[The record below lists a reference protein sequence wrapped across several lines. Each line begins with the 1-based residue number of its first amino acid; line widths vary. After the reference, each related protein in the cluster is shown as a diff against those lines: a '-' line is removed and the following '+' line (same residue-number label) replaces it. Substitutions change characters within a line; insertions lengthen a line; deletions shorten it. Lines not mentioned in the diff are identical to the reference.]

1 MRVLAISCVV
11 GLAVG
16 ACATDPNGAP
26 DVTASTTLSPS
37 KAAVDPSNEI
47 MRSKGALTP
56 VQAKRPAPDT
66 RDRSKIPATDDV
78 REAEVLRQHGE
89 WTIVRSKDA
98 ATDQISCTA
107 VHKKGGRFQLG
118 SDGLYV
124 NLKGSGGGVD
134 SYRLSYDDKPAVGV
148 RLTVPLDQIALKDM
162 GKLKSAKRV
171 KLYVQTVVKD
181 NVEVDLDLKGLREAH
196 NMLNAPECAS

>member
-11 GLAVG
+11 GLVVG

-26 DVTASTTLSPS
+26 DVTASTIVSPG

-47 MRSKGALTP
+47 MRTKAALAS

-66 RDRSKIPATDDV
+66 RDRSKIPATEDV

-98 ATDQISCTA
+98 TTDEISCTA

-124 NLKGSGGGVD
+124 NLKGNGGVD

-181 NVEVDLDLKGLREAH
+181 NVEVDLDLKGLCEAH